1 MVSRIQVGSVTIRW
15 ASKGISTSGRVAAMT
30 SAPKVRFGT
39 KLPSMTSHWMRST
52 PAFSRSMTASP
63 RWAKSA
69 GSTEGTISTERG
81 AVGDMGT
88 FANE

>member
-1 MVSRIQVGSVTIRW
+1 MGSCTIRW
-15 ASKGISTSGRVAAMT
+15 ASNGTSTSGRLAAMT
-30 SAPKVRFGT
+30 SAPKVRLGT

-52 PAFSRSMTASP
+52 PAFSRSMHASP

-69 GSTEGTISTERG
+69 GRTEGTISMERG
-81 AVGDMGT
+81 PDGDMGT